1 MQRKTIIAAGIVL
14 LMMFAN
20 GCIVYKDSA
29 IETTREWARL
39 APLPVSKSEV
49 DVEVTGSIFTR
60 GFRVS
65 FSTAPDQLESWLSAS
80 EGIAD
85 ADIYHEGNFIR
96 YAIRPG
102 GGAMFAEVRVNRYS
116 GDVYIRTFW
125 S

>member
-1 MQRKTIIAAGIVL
+1 MPRTTIIAVGIVL
-14 LMMFAN
+14 LTAFVT
-20 GCIVYKDSA
+20 GCVNKESA
-29 IETTREWARL
+29 IDTTIAWASL
-39 APLPVSKSEV
+39 APLPVSHSGV

-85 ADIYHEGNFIR
+85 ADLYQEGDFDR